1 MTREE
6 ILKVAKPILFNT
18 DMVRAI
24 LAEQSP
30 KTQTRRIAQPD
41 EHHKYYCGRV
51 PDYNLKHGG
60 ERIFS
65 VDAMGSGIA
74 YIKPR
79 YREGALLYVRE
90 TWRVGAWDI
99 HKQLMAFDYKDGTC
113 GEMVYI
119 HDRDMF
125 LRLVDQAREDARKAG
140 CEYNGVD
147 FVWEKGKS
155 PCRWHPSIHMPKET
169 ARIFLSVNQLRLEK
183 LQDITLEDAFNEG
196 IMFYKG
202 WESEKYIKERKEAIK
217 NGTKPPIGY
226 APLERFIH
234 LWNSTISREKI
245 NIFGWDANPWVWVY
259 EFKKA
264 EVEG

>member
-18 DMVRAI
+18 EMVRAI
-24 LAEQSP
+24 LEGR
-30 KTQTRRIAQPD
+30 KTVTRRLLKDPWYIEDEENARLTGCAMHKGTKITKGMPYPD
-41 EHHKYYCGRV
+41 S
-51 PDYNLKHGG
+51 PLKVG
-60 ERIFS
+60 
-65 VDAMGSGIA
+65 DN
-74 YIKPR
+74 
-79 YREGALLYVRE
+79 LYVRE

-155 PCRWHPSIHMPKET
+155 PCKWHPSIHMPKEA
-169 ARIFLSVNQLRLEK
+169 ARIFILVTNVKVER
-183 LQDITLEDAFNEG
+183 LQDITFKEVKKEG
-196 IMFYKG
+196 VFPCIGCRGLDRDFDDISYCKLKDC
-202 WESEKYIKERKEAIK
+202 KYGDKRK
-217 NGTKPPIGY
+217 
-226 APLERFIH
+226 APCSMNDFVK
-234 LWNSTISREKI
+234 LWNSTIKKEDMDKY
-245 NIFGWDANPWVWVY
+245 GWDANPWVWVY
-259 EFKKA
+259 EFERV
-264 EVEG
+264 EV